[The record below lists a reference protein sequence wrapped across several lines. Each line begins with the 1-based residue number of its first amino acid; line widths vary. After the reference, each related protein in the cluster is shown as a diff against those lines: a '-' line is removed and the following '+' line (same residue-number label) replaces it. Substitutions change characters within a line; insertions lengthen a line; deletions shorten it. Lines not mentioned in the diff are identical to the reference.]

1 MNKSINKPRVVIVGG
16 GFGGLNAAKKLG
28 NKNVEVKLIDRKN
41 HFIFQ
46 PLLYQVAS
54 SVLSPGEISTPI
66 RRALN
71 RYRNMEVLLG
81 EVTGF
86 DLNNKLVKLK
96 DNAEIPF
103 DYLIVGAGARHSYF
117 GHNEWEED
125 APGLKTIDDA
135 IEIRRRIFLAFE
147 LAERDAILTGTHRPL
162 VFAVVGGGPTGVELA
177 GAIAGIARE
186 ALAGDFKAIDTKRAR
201 ILLFEGMPR
210 LLTSFPEDLSQ
221 SAEKQLR
228 DLGVEV
234 FTNTLVEEV
243 NPGKIKVGEK
253 WIECSLAIWATG
265 VAASPL
271 GKLLGGET
279 DGAGRVPVNPDLSI
293 PSHQN
298 IFVVGDLSSLQDT
311 NGVLVP
317 GVAGAAIQEGENA
330 AENILLDLSGK
341 SRKAFKYVDKGSMA
355 TIGRNKAIAKFG
367 NWHYTGF
374 VAWLM
379 WLFVHI
385 VLLAGFRNRL
395 AVLSEWAWAYFTRDS
410 AARLI
415 TGEAKDLPI
424 SNNSFLKAPNSTLGT
439 KSLS

>member
-330 AENILLDLSGK
+330 AENILLDLAGK

>member
-1 MNKSINKPRVVIVGG
+1 
-16 GFGGLNAAKKLG
+16 
-28 NKNVEVKLIDRKN
+28 
-41 HFIFQ
+41 
-46 PLLYQVAS
+46 
-54 SVLSPGEISTPI
+54 
-66 RRALN
+66 
-71 RYRNMEVLLG
+71 MEVLLG

-330 AENILLDLSGK
+330 AENILLDLAGK